1 MPRIE
6 LQAKNPQHAALDSR
20 ANELQAN
27 NPQHAALDR
36 RANDRARTV
45 EARAQ
50 VRGSRKTAAT
60 SPSSQRPHDV
70 PPEVSEDYGAFVGS
84 LGTKNPEFVDGLVA
98 QLLSISARDGGKFHA
113 RELSFA
119 LAVIKGSKPPDELE
133 AMHIAQMAAVHEA
146 MMRVAGEVARA
157 EYQLERESAMR
168 ALNQL
173 ARTSCAQLD
182 ALKRYRAKAENVSV
196 QNVAIA
202 QAGGDAV
209 SKAGRPA
216 LNSEVNSGI
225 AQAILG
231 RPGPAI

>member
-6 LQAKNPQHAALDSR
+6 LQANNPRVAALESRANEPQAKNPRHAALDSR
-20 ANELQAN
+20 AN
-27 NPQHAALDR
+27 
-36 RANDRARTV
+36 DRARSV

-50 VRGSRKTAAT
+50 VSGSRKTAAT
-60 SPSSQRPHDV
+60 SRSSQRPHDV

-98 QLLSISARDGGKFHA
+98 QLLGVSARDGGKFHA

-157 EYQLERESAMR
+157 ENQLERESAMR
-168 ALNQL
+168 ALTQL
-173 ARTSCAQLD
+173 ARTYCAQLD
-182 ALKRYRAKAENVSV
+182 ALKRYRTKVENISV
-196 QNVAIA
+196 QNVAVA
-202 QAGGDAV
+202 QAGGSAI
-209 SKAGRPA
+209 SEAGRS
-216 LNSEVNSGI
+216 LNSEADSGI

-231 RPGPAI
+231 RPCPTS